1 MKQINFK
8 KNDELQGTVVDLTH
22 EGSGVV
28 KIDDYPFFVEGAL
41 PGEDVTIKVMKVGKT
56 FGFARLVSIE
66 TTSPDRVEEKDIKG
80 RQIGTMTLQHL
91 SYPAQ
96 LKFKQHLVESAFER
110 LGKFKDV
117 KVAETIGMDIPYEYR
132 NKAQIPVRSVNGLL
146 ETGFFR
152 KNSHQLVPVE
162 NFYIQH
168 QAIDEAVVKVR
179 DILRKY
185 DIVPYNERNH
195 NGEIR
200 HIVVKRGHY
209 TGQLMIVLVTN
220 KKRLANIDSIV
231 HDIVNTI
238 DHVESVVLNFNNEQG
253 NVILGRNN
261 TVLYGTPYY
270 TDKMLGLEFR
280 ISPNSFFQVN
290 TPQAE
295 ALYQLA
301 LEAADLKGTETVLDA
316 YCGIGTISLALAKE
330 AKQVY
335 AMEIVHE
342 AIKMAKQNAKM
353 NGIDNV
359 HFETGAAD
367 EILPKWSEEG
377 VKFDVA
383 VVDPP
388 RKGLDDHF
396 IQTLIAQNPK
406 KIIYVSCNPSTCAR
420 DCRKFADAGYKLET
434 VTPVDLF
441 PQTAHTEVVVKLT
454 K

>member
-1 MKQINFK
+1 MKQIKFN

-56 FGFARLVSIE
+56 FGFARLVSVQNE
-66 TTSPDRVEEKDIKG
+66 SPDRVAEKDIVG

-110 LGKFKDV
+110 LGKFKGV
-117 KVAETIGMDIPYEYR
+117 KVAETVGMEVPYEYR
-132 NKAQIPVRSVNGLL
+132 NKAQIPVRTVNGLL

-168 QAIDEAVVKVR
+168 KAIDAAIVKVR

-195 NGEIR
+195 NGEVR

-209 TGQLMIVLVTN
+209 TGQLMIILVTN
-220 KKRLANIDSIV
+220 KKRLQNIESIT
-231 HDIVNTI
+231 HDIVNEI
-238 DHVESVVLNFNNEQG
+238 ENVESVVLNFNNQEG

-261 TVLYGTPYY
+261 TVLHGTPYY

-280 ISPNSFFQVN
+280 VSPNSFFQVN

-295 ALYQLA
+295 VLYQLA
-301 LEAADLKGTETVLDA
+301 LEAADLNGTETVLDA
-316 YCGIGTISLALAKE
+316 YCGIGTISLALAQQ

-342 AIKMAKQNAKM
+342 SIKMAKQNAKM

-388 RKGLDDHF
+388 RKGLDDDF

-406 KIIYVSCNPSTCAR
+406 KIVYVSCNPSTCAR

-434 VTPVDLF
+434 VKPVDLF
-441 PQTAHTEVVVKLT
+441 PQTPHVECVVRLT

>member
-8 KNDELQGTVVDLTH
+8 KNDELQGKVVDLTH

-56 FGFARLVSIE
+56 FGFARLVSIQTE
-66 TTSPDRVEEKDIKG
+66 SEDRVAEKDIKG

-110 LGKFKDV
+110 LGHFKNI
-117 KVAETIGMDIPYEYR
+117 KVAETLGMEVPYEYR
-132 NKAQIPVRSVNGLL
+132 NKAQIPVRSVNGML

-168 QAIDEAVVKVR
+168 KAIDEAIVKVR
-179 DILRKY
+179 DILRQY

-209 TGQLMIVLVTN
+209 TGQLMIILVTN
-220 KKRLANIDSIV
+220 KKRIANIESIT
-231 HDIVNTI
+231 HDIVNNI
-238 DHVESVVLNFNNEQG
+238 DNVESVVLNFNNQQG

-261 TVLYGTPYY
+261 TVLHGTPYY

-280 ISPNSFFQVN
+280 VSPNSFFQVN

-295 ALYQLA
+295 ELYKLV
-301 LEAADLKGTETVLDA
+301 LEAADLNGTETVLDA

-342 AIKMAKQNAKM
+342 SIKMAKQNAKL
-353 NGIDNV
+353 NGIENA
-359 HFETGAAD
+359 HFETGGAD

-388 RKGLDDHF
+388 RKGLDDDF
-396 IQTLIAQNPK
+396 IQTLIKQNPK
-406 KIIYVSCNPSTCAR
+406 KIVYVSCNPSTCAR
-420 DCRKFADAGYKLET
+420 DCRKFADAGYKVET
-434 VTPVDLF
+434 VKPVDLF
-441 PQTAHTEVVVKLT
+441 PQTAHVECVVRLT